1 MSTKYLVAVDGGTQ
15 STKIVIF
22 DTDGNVVCEGKRDLR
37 PLHLADPGIVEHP
50 DDDLWDSFVAAS
62 REALSRFPGDVK
74 DIIGIGLCSIR
85 FCRVMLK
92 ADGSLAQPVVNWM
105 DLRLARPWERE
116 NDDVRYVTTAS
127 GYMSHRLTGQFKDTA
142 ANYEGNWPIDRDTW
156 TWSRDPEVLGKY
168 NVPREML
175 LETVLPGEIIGPL
188 TREAA
193 LASGFPEGVP
203 VVATA
208 NDKAVEALG
217 AGALDRGTA
226 LVSLGTYIAGMVQ
239 GDRYVADSRDFW
251 TNMACIPFR
260 YIYESNG
267 IRRGMSTV
275 SWIRNLM
282 GGDLIAK
289 SAELGLSPE
298 DYLNAEAAKIP
309 AGSDGLLTVPEWL
322 APPSHPYKRGVIIG
336 FDGRHNGVHMF
347 RSILEAIAMSMKN
360 KVGAMCRELGMP
372 LDRLVI
378 SGGGSNGDLF
388 MQIFADAFGVPAS
401 RNLVNGSVSMGC
413 AICAAVALNLHGG
426 FDETTAKMVRPRD
439 TFRPIPE
446 NVETYANINNGVFAS
461 ITDYTDE
468 VLKKSHRL
476 IARKD

>member
-22 DTDGNVVCEGKRDLR
+22 DTDGNVVCEGKRDLK
-37 PLHLADPGIVEHP
+37 PLFLADPGIVEHP
-50 DDDLWDSFVAAS
+50 GDDLWDSLVAAS
-62 REALSRFPGDVK
+62 REALARFPGERK
-74 DIIGIGLCSIR
+74 DILAIGLCSIR
-85 FCRVMLK
+85 FCRTMLK
-92 ADGSLAQPVVNWM
+92 EDGSLAQPVVNWM
-105 DLRLARPWERE
+105 DLRLARPYEPV
-116 NDDVRYVTTAS
+116 NPLVRYVTTAS
-127 GYMSHRLTGQFKDTA
+127 GYMSHRLTGEFRDTA
-142 ANYEGNWPIDRDTW
+142 ANNEGNWPIDRS
-156 TWSRDPEVLGKY
+156 TWSWSTDPEVLKTY
-168 NVPREML
+168 NIPREML
-175 LETVLPGEIIGPL
+175 FETVLPGGILGTL
-188 TREAA
+188 TKEAA
-193 LASGFPEGVP
+193 AATGFPEGIP

-217 AGALDRGTA
+217 SGRLEEGTV

-239 GDRYVADSRDFW
+239 GKEYIPDSRDFW

-282 GGDLIAK
+282 GGDLIRNSEAR
-289 SAELGLSPE
+289 GVSPE
-298 DYLNAEAAKIP
+298 DYLNREAAKIP
-309 AGSDGLLTVPEWL
+309 AGCDGLLTVPEWL

-360 KVGAMCRELGMP
+360 KVDAMAAELGIT
-372 LDRLVI
+372 LKRVVV

-388 MQIFADAFGVPAS
+388 MQIFADAFGLPAS

-413 AICAAVALNLHGG
+413 AICAAVALGLYSG
-426 FDETTAKMVRPRD
+426 FDEAMDRMVRPRD
-439 TFRPIPE
+439 VFEPIPE
-446 NVETYANINNGVFAS
+446 NVDVYKKINSGVFQT

-476 IARKD
+476 TARVG